1 MPVDHRDHIPVRDS
15 YTHACPILPHLW
27 LLTLTSAETFEAR
40 LINPVAL
47 WAGISSRALRPTLG
61 ILDPLHLRTAPERV
75 TAYTGI
81 DVLW

>member
-1 MPVDHRDHIPVRDS
+1 MATTAGTGS
-15 YTHACPILPHLW
+15 
-27 LLTLTSAETFEAR
+27 ETTGTAVFDFVSLKAKT
-40 LINPVAL
+40 
-47 WAGISSRALRPTLG
+47 GISNRALRPTLG